1 MNKTTNILV
10 SIASVTVIAILL
22 LGIGY
27 SVGHKDTSE
36 SVVYNDSDK
45 NDVKLPGE
53 KEARIVTVDTIQSKL
68 EEMSELTT
76 YCSEYDQV
84 LGKDD
89 LRAVLDDVNLF
100 FTKKSIT
107 ISAKGIVKVGY
118 DVSDF
123 RVEVDNNK
131 IYITVPQEKLNDNY
145 VIWDTVQCSE
155 KNNIFNPIEFEQYQE
170 IITEIEARGL
180 EDAVNNGIYEKSDKQ
195 VKKLVKEFLSEF
207 TDEYEIVYM

>member
-1 MNKTTNILV
+1 
-10 SIASVTVIAILL
+10 
-22 LGIGY
+22 
-27 SVGHKDTSE
+27 
-36 SVVYNDSDK
+36 
-45 NDVKLPGE
+45 
-53 KEARIVTVDTIQSKL
+53 
-68 EEMSELTT
+68 MSELTT

-89 LRAVLDDVNLF
+89 LRAVLEDVNLF
-100 FTKKSIT
+100 FTKNSIT

-131 IYITVPQEKLNDNY
+131 IYITVPQAKLNDNY

>member
-1 MNKTTNILV
+1 MTAKQFIPYVLNKNGYV
-10 SIASVTVIAILL
+10 AQSIKAI
-22 LGIGY
+22 
-27 SVGHKDTSE
+27 
-36 SVVYNDSDK
+36 
-45 NDVKLPGE
+45 
-53 KEARIVTVDTIQSKL
+53 

-76 YCSEYDQV
+76 YCSEYNQV

-89 LRAVLDDVNLF
+89 LRAVLEDVNLF
-100 FTKKSIT
+100 FTKNSIT

-131 IYITVPQEKLNDNY
+131 IYITVPQAKLNDNY
-145 VIWDTVQCSE
+145 VIWDTIQCSE

>member
-1 MNKTTNILV
+1 MPALKPAT
-10 SIASVTVIAILL
+10 
-22 LGIGY
+22 IGQKFLTDC
-27 SVGHKDTSE
+27 GQNRPLT
-36 SVVYNDSDK
+36 
-45 NDVKLPGE
+45 
-53 KEARIVTVDTIQSKL
+53 
-68 EEMSELTT
+68 TT

-89 LRAVLDDVNLF
+89 LRAVLEDVNLF
-100 FTKKSIT
+100 FTKNSIT

-131 IYITVPQEKLNDNY
+131 IYITVPQAKLNDNY